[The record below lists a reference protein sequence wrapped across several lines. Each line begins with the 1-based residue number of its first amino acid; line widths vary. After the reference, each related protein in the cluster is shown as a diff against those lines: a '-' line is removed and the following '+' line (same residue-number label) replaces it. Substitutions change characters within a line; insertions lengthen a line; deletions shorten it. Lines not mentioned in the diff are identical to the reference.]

1 MIVFDRVQIT
11 SEDGEENIFL
21 SFGNA
26 MPAFSF
32 SRVVEAVEAAESGWR
47 SCDGSC
53 SFGRRDAKIFS
64 LTRIGHTTAA
74 PPMPSHF
81 HTWERRR
88 RVGGGR
94 VTTSVHSL
102 TLPFGAANL
111 ITFGDVLVA
120 VPSFQ
125 SAAFLQC
132 QTASLAP
139 PPSSLPPSFAPSL
152 SNPAFNDANAVDL
165 SECSGAGRRDEQAAL
180 HPSRQWA

>member
-1 MIVFDRVQIT
+1 MGGVRVT
-11 SEDGEENIFL
+11 DCVHLE
-21 SFGNA
+21 
-26 MPAFSF
+26 
-32 SRVVEAVEAAESGWR
+32 
-47 SCDGSC
+47 
-53 SFGRRDAKIFS
+53 GRRDAKIFS
-64 LTRIGHTTAA
+64 LTRICHTTASP

-88 RVGGGR
+88 GSEWVADGR
-94 VTTSVHSL
+94 VTTSVHSFL
-102 TLPFGAANL
+102 RSVAHSPFWRCKSDY
-111 ITFGDVLVA
+111 IRRRDVSLGRGPF
-120 VPSFQ
+120 PSFQ

-139 PPSSLPPSFAPSL
+139 PPSSPSL